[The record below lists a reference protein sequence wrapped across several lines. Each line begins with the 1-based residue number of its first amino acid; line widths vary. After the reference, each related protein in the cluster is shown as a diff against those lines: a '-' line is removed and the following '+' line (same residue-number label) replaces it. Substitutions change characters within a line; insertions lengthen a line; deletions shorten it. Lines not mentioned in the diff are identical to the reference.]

1 MLLSEYIKVLKIK
14 IYIERNFNIL
24 LVLGIQLKFSLHLQA
39 LCFPENNVVCLI
51 HNI

>member
-1 MLLSEYIKVLKIK
+1 MLISEYIKVLKIK

-24 LVLGIQLKFSLHLQA
+24 LLPGIQLKFALHLQA
-39 LCFPENNVVCLI
+39 LCFPGISVVFLI